1 MGGRRGVAGLVMVL
15 GLVASGVVSGCSD
28 DDSAGSDL
36 QGMRGMHSGSPTT
49 GSSADSQAHNDADV
63 SFATD
68 MIPHHAQA
76 LLMVDMTEGRQR
88 SADFAALTEQIRA
101 AQTPEIEEMTGWLE
115 DWGEPVPDST
125 GRMTGGMGGVDGMDG
140 MDGMGGGMMS
150 QDDLDR
156 LEGASRPAF
165 ERMWL
170 RMMIAHH
177 EGAVAMSRTEVAEGE
192 YPPAVGLARSII
204 ESQTAEIATMREML
218 RS

>member
-28 DDSAGSDL
+28 DDSAGRDM
-36 QGMRGMHSGSPTT
+36 QGMQRMHSGSPTA

-76 LLMVDMTEGRQR
+76 LLMVDMTEGRQP

-125 GRMTGGMGGVDGMDG
+125 GRMTGGMGSMG
-140 MDGMGGGMMS
+140 GMGSGMMS
-150 QDDLDR
+150 RDDLDR

-165 ERMWL
+165 EQMWL

-177 EGAVAMSRTEVAEGE
+177 EGAVAMSRTEVADGE
-192 YPPAVGLARSII
+192 YGPAVALARSII
-204 ESQTAEIATMREML
+204 ESQNAEIATMREML